1 MIKETTEM
9 KATAAKKAMRMMMTK
24 RMVTTAMRMP
34 PTM

>member
-24 RMVTTAMRMP
+24 RMAMTAMTP